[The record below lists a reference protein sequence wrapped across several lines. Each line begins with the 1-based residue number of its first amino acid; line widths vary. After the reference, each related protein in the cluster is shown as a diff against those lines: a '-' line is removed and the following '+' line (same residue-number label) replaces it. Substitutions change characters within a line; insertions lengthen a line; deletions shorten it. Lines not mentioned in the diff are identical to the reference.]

1 MDKLNF
7 GDIVLLK
14 FPFTDGKNYK
24 IFPASQDHKRIFE
37 GNAGPNTGGMGAI
50 APLSFVDA
58 ELMSRI
64 EEEIVAPTISGMAAE
79 GRPFVGCLYPGIML
93 TKDGPR
99 VFEFNSRLG
108 DPETE
113 TYMRLLDSDILD
125 IFDACIDGKLS
136 DVHINWK
143 KLAACTVML
152 ASAGYPGNYEK
163 SKVIAGIEEADMQTD
178 IVVFHA
184 GTKTEAGKLITNGGR
199 VLGVSATGD
208 TLEKALDK
216 AYKAIQKIKF
226 EEMQYRKD
234 IGKGA
239 IELS

>member
-1 MDKLNF
+1 
-7 GDIVLLK
+7 
-14 FPFTDGKNYK
+14 
-24 IFPASQDHKRIFE
+24 
-37 GNAGPNTGGMGAI
+37 
-50 APLSFVDA
+50 
-58 ELMSRI
+58 
-64 EEEIVAPTISGMAAE
+64 
-79 GRPFVGCLYPGIML
+79 
-93 TKDGPR
+93 
-99 VFEFNSRLG
+99 
-108 DPETE
+108 
-113 TYMRLLDSDILD
+113 
-125 IFDACIDGKLS
+125 
-136 DVHINWK
+136 
-143 KLAACTVML
+143 
-152 ASAGYPGNYEK
+152 
-163 SKVIAGIEEADMQTD
+163 MQTD